1 MGTSAGVGTGYN
13 LQPCRGAAK
22 KAAKKTTAA
31 AKGKGKKGQQGPVKK
46 TKQRMESKPF
56 NDKDPLMQKVV
67 AMLVPPTQAPEQHTR
82 RQQVELEARSKE
94 YSRLK
99 MHQHRAWQHDLTV
112 KLRLK
117 QAAIQALPPALRA
130 AALQED
136 LTPFPLTRHYLY
148 DHPPDSYKE

>member
-1 MGTSAGVGTGYN
+1 MAPLPGVSAVYS

-22 KAAKKTTAA
+22 KAGKKTTAA
-31 AKGKGKKGQQGPVKK
+31 AKGKGKKGPVKA

-67 AMLVPPTQAPEQHTR
+67 AMLVPPVQHPQQPSR
-82 RQQVELEARSKE
+82 RQQAELEARSKE

-99 MHQHRAWQHDLTV
+99 MHEHRAWQHDLTV

-117 QAAIQALPPALRA
+117 KAAIQALPPALRA

-136 LTPFPLTRHYLY
+136 LTPFPLTRHFLY
-148 DHPPDSYKE
+148 DQPPDGYKE